1 MSSSNPTERSRVRQA
16 RERASYD
23 RAAAYAIIDEAL
35 VCHAG
40 FAVDGQ
46 PYVIPQLHARDGD
59 RLLLHGA
66 IASRFQRQAEQGLA
80 LCATVTLLDGLVI
93 ARSTFHH
100 SANYRSVMIFG
111 TARPITD
118 RDEKHRA
125 LTRLVEHILPGRSG
139 EAREANVRELNA
151 TGVMALPIDDF
162 SVKART
168 GMPSDIEA
176 DMDLPVWAGVLPLR
190 LAPGAPQ
197 GDGLGRDMPLPASI
211 SGYHRGQRT
220 SHE

>member
-1 MSSSNPTERSRVRQA
+1 MSGDQPNERSRVRQA

-23 RAAAYAIIDEAL
+23 RAAAYAILDEAL

-66 IASRFQRQAEQGLA
+66 VASRFQRQAGDGLDV
-80 LCATVTLLDGLVI
+80 CVTVTLLDGLVL

-118 RDEKHRA
+118 RDEKDRA
-125 LTRLVEHILPGRSG
+125 LTRLVEHIVPGRSH
-139 EAREANVRELNA
+139 EARGANVRELNA
-151 TGVMALPIDDF
+151 TGLMALPIEEF
-162 SVKART
+162 SIKART
-168 GMPSDIEA
+168 GMPSDIDA
-176 DMDLPVWAGVLPLR
+176 DMDLSVWAGVLPLR
-190 LAPGAPQ
+190 LTPGAPQ
-197 GDGLGRDMPLPASI
+197 CDGLGREMPVPGSV
-211 SGYHRGQRT
+211 SGYHRGKGDTGR
-220 SHE
+220 